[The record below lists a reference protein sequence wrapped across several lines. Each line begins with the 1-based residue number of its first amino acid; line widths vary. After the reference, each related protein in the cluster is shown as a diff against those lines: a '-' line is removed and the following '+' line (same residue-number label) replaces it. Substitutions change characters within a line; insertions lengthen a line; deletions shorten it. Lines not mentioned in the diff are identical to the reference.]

1 MSAAMSSIVVA
12 AIAALGGVLIAIIE
26 KLRKENKDDH
36 NAVRELLIHLSEDIH
51 HVEEKLDEHITWH
64 LDNQE

>member
-1 MSAAMSSIVVA
+1 MSTTVASIVVA
-12 AIAALGGVLIAIIE
+12 AIAALGGVIVSIIE

-36 NAVRELLIHLSEDIH
+36 NAVRELLLHLSEDIH
-51 HVEEKLDEHITWH
+51 HVEEKLDEHIVWH